1 MQRFGGLLLMLCG
14 VVTLGGY
21 LTLPPPPD
29 DAADLAEVTRISI
42 APYHSERSGD
52 GGARTFSPASSAFR
66 EIINSD
72 GSRAAPVRQQPTP
85 AWTTVVTAEPSPA
98 AVIRSATPGDA
109 RTRFELARDLQ
120 RELKRA
126 GCYWGEITGAWSPS
140 TKRAMAA
147 FMDRANATLP
157 IGAPDYILLSLVE
170 SHSEISCS
178 AACPSGQM
186 MDQSGRCVPNAVIAQ
201 ASKRTKRLDA
211 HQVADPRVTVDPPT
225 VAVAQPEQLPWLDRD
240 GRSIVVQAA
249 PRTAPPPGMM
259 SMGGPEFGTLPSPT
273 GALSQKVVIERDNG
287 SPLDNSPNAAVGSAS
302 PDTVAALTTEDGQ
315 ANGDATASAADSDL
329 APPAR
334 PEKHR
339 RAKRSRDWSERPPR
353 YYGYGQAG
361 RSRRG
366 DPRPGTARYNL
377 VQALGGIY

>member
-1 MQRFGGLLLMLCG
+1 MQRFGGLLLMLSG
-14 VVTLGGY
+14 VVALGGY

-42 APYHSERSGD
+42 APYHPERSGD
-52 GGARTFSPASSAFR
+52 GGIRTFSPASTAFR
-66 EIINSD
+66 EVVNSD
-72 GSRAAPVRQQPTP
+72 GGRAAPVRQQPTS
-85 AWTTVVTAEPSPA
+85 AWTTVVTAEPSRA

-126 GCYWGEITGAWSPS
+126 GCYWGEITGAWSPG

-157 IGAPDYILLSLVE
+157 INEPDYILLSLVE

-201 ASKRTKRLDA
+201 ASKRTKRLEA
-211 HQVADPRVTVDPPT
+211 HRVADARTTVDPPR
-225 VAVAQPEQLPWLDRD
+225 VAATQPEQLPWLDRD
-240 GRSIVVQAA
+240 GRSIVVQAT
-249 PRTAPPPGMM
+249 PRSAPPPGMM
-259 SMGGPEFGTLPSPT
+259 SIGGPGVGMPPSPT
-273 GALSQKVVIERDNG
+273 GASSQKVLIERDDG
-287 SPLDNSPNAAVGSAS
+287 APLDNGSNATTGSAS
-302 PDTVAALTTEDGQ
+302 PDKVAALATEDGQ
-315 ANGDATASAADSDL
+315 ANGDSTPSAADSDL
-329 APPAR
+329 TPPAKL
-334 PEKHR
+334 EKHR
-339 RAKRSRDWSERPPR
+339 RAKRSRDWTERPR
-353 YYGYGQAG
+353 YYGYGQVG